1 MTRKWSF
8 LRGGPKTGRILR
20 YLIVLAIGW
29 FVILALAGAL
39 YVFTPRTYES
49 GFTLILPGAGQS
61 TSVNLDSLGQ
71 ASSNAASPFGDH
83 TLSPTENYKRLFQ
96 SYRLRGMVAER
107 MGQTVGDTPAPNIR
121 LANQT
126 NLIFVS
132 VRSASPEKA
141 KALAET
147 WHIVFNEELAALR
160 TEEQALRRDA
170 YQAAI
175 TGFEQAVEE
184 ARAKI
189 IAFQSEYGLTSTDQF
204 QDLVA
209 QTEVLRLEISSAA
222 TEASVAESEIAR
234 LSAILEISPDEAAD
248 ILSLLSDPTF
258 QTMATATAKANALQ
272 AELSEMYGENHP
284 EMLNATE
291 QQSGLYSGLKTRGR
305 SLLGYERFHAIEEDY
320 YTSDSERTTLISSL
334 VRASA
339 KLSGARKRHEV
350 LSNQLNAM
358 QTRVASLAGP
368 ATELDALMRDHQIAE
383 TVFASALAQLDANRT
398 DTFASYPLTQTIEV
412 PGLPESPA
420 TPSKKFIALGTF
432 AVMFLFAIG
441 LALLW
446 IRLPIIRALLK
457 TL

>member
-1 MTRKWSF
+1 LTRNWSF
-8 LRGGPKTGRILR
+8 LRGGPAAGRFLR
-20 YLIVLAIGW
+20 YLAVLAIGW
-29 FVILALAGAL
+29 SVILALADAV
-39 YVFTPRTYES
+39 YVFTPRAYES

-71 ASSNAASPFGDH
+71 ASSNASSPFGDH
-83 TLSPTENYKRLFQ
+83 TLSPTENYKRIFQ

-107 MGQTVGDTPAPNIR
+107 MGQTIAETPAPSIR

-132 VRSASPEKA
+132 VRSDSPGRA
-141 KALAET
+141 KLLAET
-147 WHIVFNEELAALR
+147 WHAVFKQEVATLR
-160 TEEQALRRDA
+160 EEEQDLRRQA
-170 YQAAI
+170 YETAI
-175 TGFEQAVEE
+175 AGFEQAVEE
-184 ARAKI
+184 ARARI
-189 IAFQSEYGLTSTDQF
+189 IAFQSEYGLTSTNQF
-204 QDLVA
+204 QDIVS
-209 QTEVLRLEISSAA
+209 QTELLRLEISQAS
-222 TEASVAESEIAR
+222 TEASVAESEITR
-234 LSAILEISPDEAAD
+234 LSSILELGPEEAAD
-248 ILSLLSDPTF
+248 ILSLLSDPSF
-258 QTMATATAKANALQ
+258 QSIATARAEANALQ
-272 AELSEMYGENHP
+272 AELSQMYGENHP
-284 EMLNATE
+284 EMLNAIE
-291 QQSGLYSGLKTRGR
+291 QQSGLHRGLAVRGQ
-305 SLLGYERFHAIEEDY
+305 SLLGVERFHAVAEEY
-320 YTSDSERTTLISSL
+320 YTSDDERTQLISSL

-350 LSNQLNAM
+350 LSDQLTEM

-368 ATELDALMRDHQIAE
+368 ATELDALMRDHQVAE

-420 TPSKKFIALGTF
+420 TPSKKFLALGTF